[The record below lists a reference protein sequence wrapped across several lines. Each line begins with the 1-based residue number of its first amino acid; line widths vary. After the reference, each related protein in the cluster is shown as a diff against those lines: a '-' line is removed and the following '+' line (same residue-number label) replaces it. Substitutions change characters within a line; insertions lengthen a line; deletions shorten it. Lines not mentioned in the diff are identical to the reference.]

1 MCSSSRKAPSAR
13 RLVPLA
19 LLSASIAGCS
29 AQPQSQQPIR
39 SPMVVD
45 QAMQRRD
52 WERSVA
58 PFPNGST
65 VSGYNRFPWR
75 TDLQPGSNEYGAA
88 LYDVVASLAQTIA
101 LPFTYLFIPPFA
113 KAVYHG
119 DVIGPTYTAMPEMR
133 PPDRTVNV
141 NGLIVDRDTL
151 EIRARPRQRED
162 DRYRRSGAQ
171 GPTDTDFSAN
181 EPAPAEEFD

>member
-1 MCSSSRKAPSAR
+1 MCSSSRQTFAR
-13 RLVPLA
+13 RSLVPLA
-19 LLSASIAGCS
+19 LLAASITGCGT
-29 AQPQSQQPIR
+29 QTQQQQPTR

-45 QAMQRRD
+45 EAMQRRD

-65 VSGYNRFPWR
+65 VSGYNRFPLR
-75 TDLQPGSNEYGAA
+75 TDLQPGDNEYGAA
-88 LYDVVASLAQTIA
+88 VYDVCASLGQTIA

-133 PPDRTVNV
+133 PPDRTVSV
-141 NGLIVDRDTL
+141 DGLIVDRDTL
-151 EIRARPRQRED
+151 EIRARPKQRED
-162 DRYRRSGAQ
+162 DRYKRYGAQ